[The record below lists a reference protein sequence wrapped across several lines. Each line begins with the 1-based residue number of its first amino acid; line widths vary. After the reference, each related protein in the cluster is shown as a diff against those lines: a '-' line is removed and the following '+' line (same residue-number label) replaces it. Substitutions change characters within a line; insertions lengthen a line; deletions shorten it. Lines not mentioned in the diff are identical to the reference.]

1 MKQEIKLSDHFTY
14 GRLLKFTLPSIVMM
28 IFTSVYG
35 VVDGFFVSNF
45 VGKTP
50 FAAVNFIMPFLMILG
65 ALGFMFGT
73 GGSALV
79 SCTLG
84 EGRPEKANRIFS
96 MLVYISLTLGL
107 GIAVLGIVFLPAVA
121 KLLGAQG
128 QLLAD
133 CVLYGRVVL
142 IGLPGFILQMEFQS
156 FFITAEKPKLGLAVT
171 VASGVANMVL
181 DALLVGLIP
190 MGLVGAALA
199 MYRCA
204 RPEKR
209 RTAGSLLVSAA
220 LTSVLTG
227 ITEPLEF
234 TFLFAAPVLYV
245 IHSVLAGAAY
255 MLYLAWTML
264 KSGMKQEETAEK
276 KGESTY
282 SAGILLQI
290 LNMKSWVSAISLFSV
305 YVVPYTTALWAVL
318 AGAGT
323 MLGLL
328 IAASLS
334 WCLFGRAIKN
344 VYEKYRLP
352 ISILMAL
359 SLVYCAVTAVL

>member
-1 MKQEIKLSDHFTY
+1 MIDFSGMLLYLAVSAFTPGPNNLMCMYLGATY
-14 GRLLKFTLPSIVMM
+14 GLK
-28 IFTSVYG
+28 
-35 VVDGFFVSNF
+35 
-45 VGKTP
+45 
-50 FAAVNFIMPFLMILG
+50 
-65 ALGFMFGT
+65 
-73 GGSALV
+73 GS
-79 SCTLG
+79 
-84 EGRPEKANRIFS
+84 RK
-96 MLVYISLTLGL
+96 
-107 GIAVLGIVFLPAVA
+107 
-121 KLLGAQG
+121 
-128 QLLAD
+128 
-133 CVLYGRVVL
+133 
-142 IGLPGFILQMEFQS
+142 
-156 FFITAEKPKLGLAVT
+156 FITASM
-171 VASGVANMVL
+171 ASVFIK
-181 DALLVGLIP
+181 ALLCGL
-190 MGLVGAALA
+190 LNVALA
-199 MYRCA
+199 
-204 RPEKR
+204 
-209 RTAGSLLVSAA
+209 
-220 LTSVLTG
+220 SV
-227 ITEPLEF
+227 IP
-234 TFLFAAPVLYV
+234 AVVPVLKWV
-245 IHSVLAGAAY
+245 GAAY

-264 KSGMKQEETAEK
+264 KSGMKGGQVGEK